1 VTEPDPEED
10 LRHHSMHVYCQSYQ
24 WRSWLWGIS
33 AGQLDAFMHSV
44 VRLGAGGLF
53 CFLNNDSRRFSLI
66 ETNSKIYCLLFEV
79 GDSISIRMMNQFSQ
93 PSMILLF

>member
-1 VTEPDPEED
+1 
-10 LRHHSMHVYCQSYQ
+10 
-24 WRSWLWGIS
+24 
-33 AGQLDAFMHSV
+33 
-44 VRLGAGGLF
+44 
-53 CFLNNDSRRFSLI
+53 LI